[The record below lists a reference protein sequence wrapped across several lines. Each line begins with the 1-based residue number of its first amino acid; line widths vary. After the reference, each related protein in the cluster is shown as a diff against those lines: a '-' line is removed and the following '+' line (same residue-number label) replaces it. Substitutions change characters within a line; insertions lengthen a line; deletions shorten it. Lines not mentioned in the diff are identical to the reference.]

1 MAGGSEPVQLIKMVE
16 NIQTRLDESDKKI
29 ELMATALQTLIKKAP
44 TELGEKPHNG
54 GGKDDKRKEE
64 KRKRALIKPI
74 HE

>member
-1 MAGGSEPVQLIKMVE
+1 
-16 NIQTRLDESDKKI
+16 
-29 ELMATALQTLIKKAP
+29 MATALQTLIKKAP
-44 TELGEKPHNG
+44 KEQGEKPHNG